1 MKFLCIPCDE
11 RMNLVPP
18 DAPDR
23 GSMTIIYRCPNC
35 AHQIAMM
42 TNPHETEVVGSLGVK
57 IGGKTL
63 DEMGAPSYG
72 QGKCPFTGAT
82 AQTMSEKG
90 AVIEEPGAI
99 PWTPQ
104 ALERL
109 QNIPEFVR
117 PMAKQGIEK
126 MAAERNCAEI
136 SEEVLDQAK
145 DFFGM

>member
-18 DAPDR
+18 DAPVR
-23 GSMTIIYRCPNC
+23 GSLTIIYRCPNC

-57 IGGKTL
+57 IGGKSL
-63 DEMGAPSYG
+63 DEIGASANG
-72 QGKCPFTGAT
+72 HGKCPFTGAT
-82 AQTMSEKG
+82 AETMSKKIEAVEK
-90 AVIEEPGAI
+90 PGAI
-99 PWTPQ
+99 PWTAQ

-126 MAAERNCAEI
+126 MALERDYAEI
-136 SEEVLDQAK
+136 NEETLDQAK